1 MFAETMMLTLVLALL
16 TTLILLPIGIL
27 AGYYFYYSK
36 GYFKLLLEV
45 LVWLPL
51 VLPPTVLGFYLLLAF
66 SPQNFFGKF
75 LLDYFG
81 IKLVFSFEGILLGS
95 VIFGLPFMI
104 HPIKSGL
111 LSLPENF
118 QKASFTLGRGKIY
131 TLFRVLLP
139 NIKPSILIACVGTF
153 IHAIGE
159 FGVVMMIGGNIK
171 GETRVASIAI
181 VDEVEMINY
190 SLAHQYA
197 LSLFLLSFVLLFVML
212 YINKRFLNDRA

>member
-1 MFAETMMLTLVLALL
+1 MFAETMMLTLILALL

>member
-1 MFAETMMLTLVLALL
+1 MFAETMTLTFTLAFL
-16 TTLILLPIGIL
+16 TMIILLPIGIL

-36 GYFKLLLEV
+36 GWLKLIFEV

-66 SPQNFFGKF
+66 SPQSFLGKF
-75 LLDYFG
+75 LFECFNV
-81 IKLVFSFEGILLGS
+81 KLIFSFGGVLLGS

-104 HPIKSGL
+104 QPIKSGL
-111 LSLPENF
+111 LSLPESL
-118 QKASFTLGRGKIY
+118 QKASFTLGRGKLY
-131 TLFRVLLP
+131 TLFKVLLP

-153 IHAIGE
+153 IHAVGE
-159 FGVVMMIGGNIK
+159 FGVVMMVGGNIQGK
-171 GETRVASIAI
+171 TRVASIAI

-197 LSLFLLSFVLLFVML
+197 LTLFLTSFILLFVML
-212 YINKRFLNDRA
+212 YVNKRFLNDRA

>member
-1 MFAETMMLTLVLALL
+1 MQLTFLLAFLTMV
-16 TTLILLPIGIL
+16 ILLPIGIMM
-27 AGYYFYYSK
+27 GGYFYYSK
-36 GYFKLLLEV
+36 GVLKLILEV

-66 SPQNFFGKF
+66 SPIHFFGKF
-75 LLDYFG
+75 LLEHFG

-104 HPIKSGL
+104 QPIKSGIC
-111 LSLPENF
+111 SLPNYLNE
-118 QKASFTLGRGKIY
+118 ASFSLGRGRIY

-159 FGVVMMIGGNIK
+159 FGVVMMIGGNIA
-171 GETRVASIAI
+171 GESRVASIAI
-181 VDEVEMINY
+181 VDEVEMLNY
-190 SLAHQYA
+190 PLAHQYA
-197 LSLFLLSFVLLFVML
+197 FTLFVVSFIMLFIML
-212 YINKRFLNDRA
+212 YINKRFLND

>member
-1 MFAETMMLTLVLALL
+1 MFAETMTLTFTLAFL
-16 TTLILLPIGIL
+16 TMIILLPIGIL

-36 GYFKLLLEV
+36 GWLKLVFEV

-66 SPQNFFGKF
+66 SPQSFLGKF
-75 LLDYFG
+75 LIECFNV
-81 IKLVFSFEGILLGS
+81 KLIFSFGGVLLGS

-104 HPIKSGL
+104 QPIKSGL
-111 LSLPENF
+111 LSLPESL
-118 QKASFTLGRGKIY
+118 QKASFTLGRGKLY
-131 TLFRVLLP
+131 TLFKVLLP

-153 IHAIGE
+153 IHAVGE
-159 FGVVMMIGGNIK
+159 FGVVMMVGGNIQGK
-171 GETRVASIAI
+171 TRVASIAI

-197 LSLFLLSFVLLFVML
+197 LTLFLTSFILLFVML

>member
-1 MFAETMMLTLVLALL
+1 MFVETMTLTFALAFL
-16 TTLILLPIGIL
+16 TMIILLPIGIL

-36 GYFKLLLEV
+36 GWLKLVFEV

-51 VLPPTVLGFYLLLAF
+51 VLPPTVLGFYLLLAL
-66 SPQNFFGKF
+66 SPQSPLGAF
-75 LLDYFG
+75 LLEHFNV
-81 IKLVFSFEGILLGS
+81 KLVFSFGGILLGS

-104 HPIKSGL
+104 QPIKSGL
-111 LSLPENF
+111 FALSDNL
-118 QKASFTLGRGKIY
+118 QRASFTLGRGKLY
-131 TLFRVLLP
+131 TLFKVLLP

-153 IHAIGE
+153 IHAVGE
-159 FGVVMMIGGNIK
+159 FGVVMMIGGNIEGK
-171 GETRVASIAI
+171 TKVASIAI

-197 LSLFLLSFVLLFVML
+197 LTLFLTSFILLFVML

>member
-1 MFAETMMLTLVLALL
+1 MFLQTMTLTFSLAFL
-16 TTLILLPIGIL
+16 TMIILLPIGIL

-36 GYFKLLLEV
+36 GLLKLIFEV

-51 VLPPTVLGFYLLLAF
+51 VLPPTVLGFYLLLAL
-66 SPQNFFGKF
+66 SPQSIFGKF
-75 LLDYFG
+75 LFDFFG
-81 IKLVFSFEGILLGS
+81 IKLVFSFGGILLGS

-104 HPIKSGL
+104 QPIKSGL
-111 LSLPENF
+111 LSLPDNL
-118 QKASFTLGRGKIY
+118 QKASFTLGRGKLY
-131 TLFRVLLP
+131 TLFKVLLP
-139 NIKPSILIACVGTF
+139 NIKPSILVACVGTF
-153 IHAIGE
+153 IHAVGE

-197 LSLFLLSFVLLFVML
+197 FTLFLTSFLLLFVML
-212 YINKRFLNDRA
+212 YVNKRFLNDRA

>member
-1 MFAETMMLTLVLALL
+1 MFAETMTLTFSLAFL
-16 TTLILLPIGIL
+16 TMIILLPIGIL

-36 GYFKLLLEV
+36 GWLKLVFEV
-45 LVWLPL
+45 IVWLPL
-51 VLPPTVLGFYLLLAF
+51 VLPPTVLGFYLLLAL

-81 IKLVFSFEGILLGS
+81 VKLVFSFEGILLGS

-104 HPIKSGL
+104 HPIKIGL
-111 LSLPENF
+111 YSLSDNL
-118 QKASFTLGRGKIY
+118 QKASFTLGRGKLY
-131 TLFRVLLP
+131 TLFKVLLP

-153 IHAIGE
+153 IHAVGE
-159 FGVVMMIGGNIK
+159 FGVVMMIGGNIE

-197 LSLFLLSFVLLFVML
+197 LTLFLVSFVLLFVML
-212 YINKRFLNDRA
+212 YINKRFLNDQA